1 MGNPITTSGALSDFH
16 SLALRQFDAAA
27 AVMGLDA
34 NLRRILRAPKRVFA
48 VQVPIELESGE
59 VEVFTGYRVQHNIN
73 RGPALG
79 SLSYHAQ
86 ADVEEVSALAML
98 MTWRCALLNIP
109 FGGSSGSIVC
119 NPSILSTKEL
129 ERLTR
134 RYATE
139 LAPIIG
145 PTADITMPG
154 LNTNSQVMA
163 WIMDTYSM
171 HAGYSV
177 PAVVT
182 GKDVAIGGTEGGADA
197 AARGVCLT
205 IEHWARRSCMHLDG
219 CRIVIQGFG
228 ALGAAVAAFLHL
240 KGCAVVG
247 VSDSG
252 GGVLNQRGLDIPA
265 LLQHIGAGGGSLR
278 EFGGGE
284 PVSGDDLLACDCDV
298 LVPTT
303 FQTQIVEATA
313 SSVRARLV
321 VEATQGP
328 ISEAADRVLEDRGI
342 VVLPDILAGS
352 GAVIVSYFEWVQSL
366 QESFWPESEVHERLA
381 SALREALDAVDAIHT
396 SIKVSYRLAAHTHA
410 LKVVADATAYRG
422 IYP

>member
-1 MGNPITTSGALSDFH
+1 MGSPIRTSGALSDLRA
-16 SLALRQFDAAA
+16 LALRQFDAAA
-27 AVMGLDA
+27 EVMGLDA
-34 NLRRILRAPKRVFA
+34 NLRRILRAPKRIFA

-79 SLSYHAQ
+79 SLSFHSQ

-98 MTWRCALLNIP
+98 MTWKCALLNIP

-154 LNTNSQVMA
+154 LNTNGQVMA

-197 AARGVCLT
+197 TARGVCLT
-205 IEHWARRSCMHLDG
+205 IEHWARRSSMDING

-228 ALGAAVAAFLHL
+228 ALGAAVAAFLHT
-240 KGCAVVG
+240 KGCTVMGA
-247 VSDSG
+247 SDSG

-265 LLQHIGAGGGSLR
+265 LFQHMRAGGSLR
-278 EFGGGE
+278 EFSGGE
-284 PVSGDDLLACDCDV
+284 PVSDGDLLACDCDV
-298 LVPTT
+298 LVAAT
-303 FQTQIVEATA
+303 FQSQIAEAAA
-313 SSVRARLV
+313 SSVRARLI

-352 GAVIVSYFEWVQSL
+352 GAVVVSYFEWVQSL
-366 QESFWPESEVHERLA
+366 QESFWPEREVHERLV
-381 SALREALDAVDAIHT
+381 SALGEALDAVDAIRT
-396 SIKVSYRLAAHTHA
+396 SLKVSYRLAAHAHA